1 MDSWAGLNA
10 GPRSRAKPLLN
21 SKRPSGRG
29 LVGCGWLE
37 STEVLNLGSESYLA
51 KWKKKC
57 RYFRL
62 NEDIHKFSYRIGE
75 GRFIRQLRKDAG
87 W

>member
-29 LVGCGWLE
+29 LVGCG
-37 STEVLNLGSESYLA
+37 
-51 KWKKKC
+51 
-57 RYFRL
+57 
-62 NEDIHKFSYRIGE
+62 
-75 GRFIRQLRKDAG
+75 
-87 W
+87 